1 MRKLLLLWVILLLIY
16 SESLSQCSIE
26 RKSKEFGWL
35 VHGCVKSIYRSK
47 LCKLQQRMTK
57 CIVNQHETAMG
68 ALSPDGIGRLTA
80 DLRPKANVPLF
91 VSKPRSPC
99 FAILDR
105 PCIVILT
112 VFTLQHDSFNRIA
125 LLCDFM
131 FSAVLKTFPSP
142 VYRIFSSSKEEK
154 IQQFLN

>member
-1 MRKLLLLWVILLLIY
+1 MVGPWLRKEHL
-16 SESLSQCSIE
+16 SEQIMQGTAKNDKVYICA
-26 RKSKEFGWL
+26 
-35 VHGCVKSIYRSK
+35 
-47 LCKLQQRMTK
+47 
-57 CIVNQHETAMG
+57 IVNQHETAMG

-112 VFTLQHDSFNRIA
+112 VFTLQHDSFNRTA